1 MQLHEH
7 PFFTGI
13 DCPEIK
19 ALLGL
24 AKLKRLDAGELVY
37 DEGDESD
44 DFCLVLE
51 GRVRFEKRSSE
62 TDFKFRVVNQAGAGD
77 AFGEM
82 GAIMGVPR
90 FLRVTAVEPVV
101 LALLPG
107 AIVREA
113 WNSMSPLAQR
123 LGNVLMRHLCDT
135 TGRYV
140 DDAVRQERLATL
152 GTMVSAISH
161 DLRTPITLIN
171 LNAQLI
177 ETVSST
183 SDPALTALISKH
195 CRNIEA
201 QVERMMGMLEEVSDF
216 TQGRVSDDYARIDL
230 PELFETFRFLNSPYW
245 ESAGVVVEFR
255 GQKAIVDAAPRKLL
269 RVLQNLVG
277 NAVDAMEGRNDGRI
291 VLSCGMLD
299 DKHAFITVED
309 NGPGI
314 PEKIRETF
322 WEPFV
327 TGGKARGTGL
337 GTAICRAL
345 VEAHAGQ
352 IDFDTSE
359 DRGTIFHIMLPVRR
373 PKCGIVTGGAP
384 ALLRSAG
391 R

>member
-7 PFFTGI
+7 PFFTGT
-13 DCPEIK
+13 DCSEIK
-19 ALLGL
+19 ALLGR
-24 AKLKRLDAGELVY
+24 AKLKRFDPGEIVY
-37 DEGDESD
+37 DEGSESD
-44 DFCLVLE
+44 CFCLVLE
-51 GRVRFEKRSSE
+51 GRVRFEKRSCE
-62 TDFKFRVVNQAGAGD
+62 TDLKFRVVNESGPGE

-82 GAIMGVPR
+82 GVILGTLR
-90 FLRVTAVEPVV
+90 FLRVSAVEPLL
-101 LALLPG
+101 LALVPG
-107 AIVREA
+107 ETMRAA
-113 WNSMSPLAQR
+113 WDAMSPIARR
-123 LGNVLMRHLCDT
+123 LGDVLMRHLCDT

-140 DDAVRQERLATL
+140 EDAVRQERLATL

-177 ETVSST
+177 ETVGST
-183 SDPALTALISKH
+183 ADPTLTAVISKH

-216 TQGRVSDDYARIDL
+216 THGRASDDYARIDL
-230 PELFETFRFLNSPYW
+230 SELFETFRFLNSPYW

-255 GQKAIVDAAPRKLL
+255 GQKALVDAAPRKLL

-277 NAVDAMEGRNDGRI
+277 NAVDAMEGRQDGRI
-291 VLSCGMLD
+291 TLSCGMLD
-299 DKHAFITVED
+299 DKHAFISVAD

-327 TGGKARGTGL
+327 TSGKARGTGL

-345 VEAHAGQ
+345 VEAHGGRV
-352 IDFDTSE
+352 DFDTE
-359 DRGTIFHIMLPVRR
+359 ADRGTTFNITLPVRR
-373 PKCGIVTGGAP
+373 PKRGVVTGGAP
-384 ALLRSAG
+384 ALLRSSG

>member
-7 PFFTGI
+7 PFFTGT

-19 ALLGL
+19 ALVGR
-24 AKLKRLDAGELVY
+24 AKLKRFDAGEIVY
-37 DEGDESD
+37 DEGAESEC
-44 DFCLVLE
+44 FCLILE
-51 GRVRFEKRSSE
+51 GRVRFEKRSGE
-62 TDFKFRVVNQAGAGD
+62 NDRKFRVVNESGPGE

-82 GAIMGVPR
+82 GVILGSPR
-90 FLRVTAVEPVV
+90 FVRVFAVEPLV
-101 LALLPG
+101 LAVIPG
-107 AIVREA
+107 ETLRAA
-113 WNSMSPLAQR
+113 WAAMSPLTRR
-123 LGNVLMRHLCDT
+123 LGDVLIRHFCDT
-135 TGRYV
+135 TARYV
-140 DDAVRQERLATL
+140 EDAVRQERLATL
-152 GTMVSAISH
+152 GAMVSAISH

-183 SDPALTALISKH
+183 AEPSLTALISKH

-216 TQGRVSDDYARIDL
+216 THGRANDDYSRINL
-230 PELFETFRFLNSPYW
+230 SELFETFRFLNSPYW

-255 GQKAIVDAAPRKLL
+255 GQKALVDAAPRKLL

-277 NAVDAMEGRNDGRI
+277 NAVDAMDGRGDGRI
-291 VLSCGMLD
+291 TVSCGMFD
-299 DKHAFITVED
+299 EKHAFITVED

-327 TGGKARGTGL
+327 TAGKARGTGL

-345 VEAHAGQ
+345 IESHGGR
-352 IDFDTSE
+352 IDFATE
-359 DRGTIFHIMLPVRR
+359 AGRGTTFNIVLPVKR
-373 PKCGIVTGGAP
+373 PKRGVVTGGAP